1 MFVLDAKRIA
11 TMRERLG
18 EDASSMIED
27 KFLPMFRNRQKRFQA
42 EFNESVKIARKK
54 SNPGRYLATIWSNK
68 NIEKSLEWLR
78 GIINRARSKLIELK
92 HSLEKKRL
100 QRKFE
105 KEFNSAGKAKLN
117 SLINRHHIL
126 LKA

>member
-18 EDASSMIED
+18 EDASNMIED

-42 EFNESVKIARKK
+42 EFDESVRVAKK
-54 SNPGRYLATIWSNK
+54 KKNPGRYLATIWSSR

-78 GIINRARSKLIELK
+78 GMINRAKSKLIELK

-100 QRKFE
+100 RE
-105 KEFNSAGKAKLN
+105 KLEREFNPAGRAKLN
-117 SLINRHHIL
+117 KLINHHCIT

>member
-1 MFVLDAKRIA
+1 MFVLDARRIA

-78 GIINRARSKLIELK
+78 GMINRAKARLAEFKR
-92 HSLEKKRL
+92 SLEKKKL
-100 QRKFE
+100 QKKFE
-105 KEFNSAGKAKLN
+105 KEFNPTGRAKLDK
-117 SLINRHHIL
+117 LINYHLMLRS
-126 LKA
+126 

>member
-18 EDASSMIED
+18 EDASIMLED

-42 EFNESVKIARKK
+42 EFNESVRIAKK
-54 SNPGRYLATIWSNK
+54 KNNPGRYLATIWSSR

-78 GIINRARSKLIELK
+78 GMINRAKARLTEFK
-92 HSLEKKRL
+92 HSLEKKKL
-100 QRKFE
+100 QKKFE
-105 KEFNSAGKAKLN
+105 KEFNPAGRAKLDK
-117 SLINRHHIL
+117 LINRHLIL
-126 LKA
+126 RS